1 MSGAPDNDGGP
12 WWNAGDSEFS
22 GATPLFQH
30 DGSPAAAA
38 EPDAEAA
45 AGREH
50 AAAGNDTDPTSSD
63 SGAGSP
69 IMEALRLA
77 SALADWSEQTG
88 LTDTLKALAAEAAES
103 LSAQASTTA
112 APDGPESTA
121 DTEEVAD
128 DIDGSDPGPSRT
140 LGHLWEVPSSDDD
153 SGSTGSS
160 CEFCPLCRGLDVMR
174 TVQPQVAVGLAEAM
188 ASVTEALNTAVVAFT
203 VNQRNKRY
211 P

>member
-1 MSGAPDNDGGP
+1 MPEIRVLRG
-12 WWNAGDSEFS
+12 
-22 GATPLFQH
+22 TPLFQH

-88 LTDTLKALAAEAAES
+88 LTDTLKALASEAAES
-103 LSAQASTTA
+103 LSTQASTTA
-112 APDGPESTA
+112 APGSSRVSCGHGGGPLTILTA
-121 DTEEVAD
+121 ATRAE
-128 DIDGSDPGPSRT
+128 PNSRT
-140 LGHLWEVPSSDDD
+140 PLGGAIV
-153 SGSTGSS
+153 
-160 CEFCPLCRGLDVMR
+160 
-174 TVQPQVAVGLAEAM
+174 
-188 ASVTEALNTAVVAFT
+188 
-203 VNQRNKRY
+203 
-211 P
+211 